1 MKWSERY
8 NQVEKQN
15 NKTDQQWKELKEQIL
30 SGPDYLGS

>member
-1 MKWSERY
+1 MKWNERW

-15 NKTDQQWKELKEQIL
+15 ETNQQWKELKELIL